1 MKGPKKGLKN
11 FSKFFDNL
19 KQIYFASN
27 MLKFYSLFK
36 CYTISETTWHIF
48 YTNEGKFGIL
58 SLTNKK

>member
-1 MKGPKKGLKN
+1 MKGPKKGLEKSQN
-11 FSKFFDNL
+11 FWTISIFFH
-19 KQIYFASN
+19 FASK

-36 CYTISETTWHIF
+36 CYTIFETTWHIF